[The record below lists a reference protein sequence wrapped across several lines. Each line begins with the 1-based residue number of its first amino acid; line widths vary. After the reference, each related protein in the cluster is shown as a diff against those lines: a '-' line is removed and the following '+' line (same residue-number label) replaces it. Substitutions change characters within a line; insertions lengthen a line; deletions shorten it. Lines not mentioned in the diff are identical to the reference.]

1 MRKFGLTF
9 NQSIMKKIFFA
20 IFILTAILQSC
31 DKHTSLGD
39 NYDLTNTLT
48 PYVALSSTSAK
59 TVKQGAST
67 TVTFQMRTAMQQK
80 VTVYYDVTGG
90 GVNLTNQTLVFDREK
105 TSVTATINIPANT
118 IVPPATSAAATL
130 KLVKAVT
137 ESGEML
143 TIGSKNNP
151 ETQKL
156 TINITQ

>member
-20 IFILTAILQSC
+20 IFIIAMISQSC
-31 DKHTSLGD
+31 DKHESRGD
-39 NYDLTNTLT
+39 NFDLSNTLA

-90 GVNLTNQTLVFDREK
+90 GVNLTNQTVVFDREK
-105 TSVTATINIPANT
+105 TSVTATINIPANV
-118 IVPPATSAAATL
+118 IVAPATTATATL
-130 KLVKAVT
+130 KVTKAVT
-137 ESGEML
+137 EGGEML
-143 TIGSKNNP
+143 TIGSKNNA
-151 ETQKL
+151 ETQKV